1 MPKKVAIM
9 QPYFFPYIG
18 YWQAINAVDEYVLYD
33 DVTYIKGGWINRNNI
48 LINKQ
53 ANLITLPLEG
63 ASSFKKINEIYVTS
77 NTKVK
82 EKLCKSISM
91 AYAKA
96 PYFNDVY
103 PLIEKSIMKDGII
116 SQIIYETVLDI
127 CDYIGIKTK
136 ILLSS
141 NINKNT
147 ELKAE
152 EKVIDIVKNLGGT
165 TYINAIG
172 GQELYDAQ
180 EFKNNGIDLFFI
192 RTKRFEYPQ
201 FKNEFVANLSI
212 IDVMMF
218 NSKEKIHELMDE
230 YELI

>member
-1 MPKKVAIM
+1 MKKVAIM

-63 ASSFKKINEIYVTS
+63 ASSFKKINEISVTS
-77 NTKVK
+77 NAKVK

-116 SQIIYETVLDI
+116 SQIIYESVLDI
-127 CDYIGIKTK
+127 CNYIGIKTK

-218 NSKEKIHELMDE
+218 NSPEQIKRMLDD

>member
-1 MPKKVAIM
+1 M

-63 ASSFKKINEIYVTS
+63 ASSFKKINEISVTS
-77 NTKVK
+77 NAKVK

-116 SQIIYETVLDI
+116 SQIIYESVLDI
-127 CDYIGIKTK
+127 CNYIGIKTK

-218 NSKEKIHELMDE
+218 NSPEQIREMLDN

>member
-1 MPKKVAIM
+1 MTKKVAIM

-18 YWQAINAVDEYVLYD
+18 YWQALNAVDEYVLYD

-63 ASSFKKINEIYVTS
+63 ASSFKKINEISVTS
-77 NTKVK
+77 NAKVK

-141 NINKNT
+141 NINKNN

-180 EFKNNGIDLFFI
+180 EFKKNGIDLYFI

-212 IDVMMF
+212 IDIMMF
-218 NSKEKIHELMDE
+218 NSPEKIQELLNE